1 MKKEESSSSEE
12 ETSSEESEEEDEEE
26 EKPVV
31 KTPAATRT
39 DSLLARSSQAR
50 EVADTRSTPSARSGY
65 SSPSYKGSFDRDN
78 SPKYGSS
85 ASTTATTVPHRV
97 RPTPMH
103 TEPEENR
110 YSGSR

>member
-31 KTPAATRT
+31 KPAATRT

-50 EVADTRSTPSARSGY
+50 EVASPTTRSGY

-85 ASTTATTVPHRV
+85 SASTTTATPHRV

>member
-50 EVADTRSTPSARSGY
+50 EVASTPSTRSGY

-85 ASTTATTVPHRV
+85 TSTTATPTPHRV

>member
-12 ETSSEESEEEDEEE
+12 ETSSEESDEEDEEE

-31 KTPAATRT
+31 KPVATRT

-50 EVADTRSTPSARSGY
+50 EVADTRPTARSGY

-85 ASTTATTVPHRV
+85 TSTTATTVPHRV
-97 RPTPMH
+97 RPTPVH

>member
-26 EKPVV
+26 EKPAV
-31 KTPAATRT
+31 KTPAVTRT

-50 EVADTRSTPSARSGY
+50 EVADTSRPSARSGY

-85 ASTTATTVPHRV
+85 TSTAATTVPHRV